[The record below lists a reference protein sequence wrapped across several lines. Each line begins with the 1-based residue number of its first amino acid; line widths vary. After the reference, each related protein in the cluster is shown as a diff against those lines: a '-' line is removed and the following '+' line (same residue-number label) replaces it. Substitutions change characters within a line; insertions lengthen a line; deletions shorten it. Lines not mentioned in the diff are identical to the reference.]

1 MSIEVARGF
10 HTADGEYVYPAGN
23 PNRDEEM
30 NLAKVTESKSNRI
43 MREMLE
49 TATKNVTA
57 DRQGTYGLP
66 LDNHT
71 CTGEF
76 WTTYLKRRGLL
87 KPDAFVNGRD
97 VCNLNSLQKLSRDA
111 FCQTTD
117 NQVDIAGYAANA
129 EACRVT

>member
-1 MSIEVARGF
+1 MSIKAATE
-10 HTADGEYVYPAGN
+10 EYTYPNGN
-23 PNRDEEM
+23 PNRDDAKS
-30 NLAKVTESKSNRI
+30 LAKVGESKSNRI

-49 TATKNVTA
+49 AATKNVTA

-111 FCQTTD
+111 FCPSSD
-117 NQVDIAGYAANA
+117 NQIDIAGYSANA